1 MYDQMYEDLNKILSK
16 YQFRFRRGN
25 NKHQFLIAMIEKMGQ
40 FLDLNDT

>member
-16 YQFRFRRGN
+16 DQFRFRRGN

-40 FLDLNDT
+40 FLDTDDT